1 MKAAAAVWTYI
12 IYRDGF
18 LGGWWMETT
27 GTKTPKLLDRMRH
40 AIRVKHYSL
49 RTEKS
54 YVHWVRRYIF
64 YHNKRHPQEMAE
76 KEVES
81 FLSHLAMN
89 RRVSASTQNQALNAL
104 VFLYK
109 HVLEKEL
116 GGIDAIQARRPK
128 RLP

>member
-1 MKAAAAVWTYI
+1 
-12 IYRDGF
+12 
-18 LGGWWMETT
+18 MEAT

-64 YHNKRHPQEMAE
+64 YHNKRHPQEMGE